1 MRRTVNG
8 LAAAGIIGL
17 TAVCGFGGTY
27 AYFTYLREM
36 KNRFTVGHN
45 EITVTEEYDPPDE
58 IIPGEETSFFK
69 KVQVEN
75 TGSVPCY
82 VRVPLEYSESD
93 MKQFCTNVLGENRA
107 PAEEWGDRIEE
118 FSDGR
123 WIFGTDGWYYY
134 RDVLEVGERT
144 DRLLEKVEVSVPQ
157 ELEDRIKEFEI
168 LVYGESI
175 QTMINQAREDGKPTA
190 AEADDYRE
198 AWEQIL
204 KEPV

>member
-1 MRRTVNG
+1 
-8 LAAAGIIGL
+8 
-17 TAVCGFGGTY
+17 
-27 AYFTYLREM
+27 
-36 KNRFTVGHN
+36 
-45 EITVTEEYDPPDE
+45 
-58 IIPGEETSFFK
+58 
-69 KVQVEN
+69 
-75 TGSVPCY
+75 
-82 VRVPLEYSESD
+82 

>member
-36 KNRFTVGHN
+36 KNRFTIGHN

-82 VRVPLEYSESD
+82 VRVRLEYSDSD

-175 QTMINQAREDGKPTA
+175 QTMINQAGEDGKPTA

>member
-1 MRRTVNG
+1 MRKTVNG

-58 IIPGEETSFFK
+58 IIPGEETSFLK

-82 VRVPLEYSESD
+82 VRVRLEYSDSD

-134 RDVLEVGERT
+134 RDVLKVGERT

-157 ELEDRIKEFEI
+157 ELEDGIKEFEI

-175 QTMINQAREDGKPTA
+175 QTMINQAGEDGKPTA

>member
-45 EITVTEEYDPPDE
+45 EITVTEEYDPQDE

-82 VRVPLEYSESD
+82 VRVRLEYSDSD

-144 DRLLEKVEVSVPQ
+144 DRLLEKVEVSVP
-157 ELEDRIKEFEI
+157 RWK
-168 LVYGESI
+168 
-175 QTMINQAREDGKPTA
+175 
-190 AEADDYRE
+190 ADCSGSGR
-198 AWEQIL
+198 L
-204 KEPV
+204 

>member
-36 KNRFTVGHN
+36 KNRFTIGHN

-69 KVQVEN
+69 KFQVEN
-75 TGSVPCY
+75 TGSVLCY
-82 VRVPLEYSESD
+82 VRVRLDYSDSD
-93 MKQFCTNVLGENRA
+93 MQQFCTNVLGENRA

-175 QTMINQAREDGKPTA
+175 QTMINQAGEDGKPTA

>member
-1 MRRTVNG
+1 MRKTVNG

-82 VRVPLEYSESD
+82 VRVRLEYSDSD

-175 QTMINQAREDGKPTA
+175 QTMINQAGEDGKPTA

>member
-1 MRRTVNG
+1 MRKTVNG

-36 KNRFTVGHN
+36 KNRFTVGQN

-82 VRVPLEYSESD
+82 VRVRLEYSDSD

-175 QTMINQAREDGKPTA
+175 QTMINQAGEDGKPTA

>member
-82 VRVPLEYSESD
+82 VRVRLEYSDSD

>member
-1 MRRTVNG
+1 MRKTVNG

-82 VRVPLEYSESD
+82 VRVRLEYSDSD
-93 MKQFCTNVLGENRA
+93 MKQFCTNLNE
-107 PAEEWGDRIEE
+107 
-118 FSDGR
+118 
-123 WIFGTDGWYYY
+123 
-134 RDVLEVGERT
+134 
-144 DRLLEKVEVSVPQ
+144 
-157 ELEDRIKEFEI
+157 IKMDS
-168 LVYGESI
+168 Y
-175 QTMINQAREDGKPTA
+175 TKYPTNNY
-190 AEADDYRE
+190 DHNYCDT
-198 AWEQIL
+198 I
-204 KEPV
+204 PF

>member
-82 VRVPLEYSESD
+82 VRVRLEYSDSD

-175 QTMINQAREDGKPTA
+175 QTMINQAGEDGKPTA

>member
-1 MRRTVNG
+1 MRKTVNG

-36 KNRFTVGHN
+36 KNRFTIGHN

-82 VRVPLEYSESD
+82 VRVRLEYSDSD

-175 QTMINQAREDGKPTA
+175 QTMINQAGEDGKPTA